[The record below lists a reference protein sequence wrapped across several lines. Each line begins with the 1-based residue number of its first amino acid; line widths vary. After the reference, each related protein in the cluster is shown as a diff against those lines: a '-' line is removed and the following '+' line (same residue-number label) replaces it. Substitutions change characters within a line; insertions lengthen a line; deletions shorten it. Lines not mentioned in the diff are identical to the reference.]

1 MNRWRDWW
9 KQAQSDL
16 WHARESVRLEDYA
29 WACFAAHQAAEKAL
43 KALHLKRNQI
53 AWGHSVRLLLEQL
66 ELGEE
71 IPENLLEAARILDKH
86 YIGPRYPN
94 AHPAGAPFELYTRR
108 EALEAVRFAE
118 EILDYVR
125 AHLEG

>member
-9 KQAQSDL
+9 KQAQADL
-16 WHARESVRLEDYA
+16 RHAQESLRLEDYE
-29 WACFAAHQAAEKAL
+29 WACFAAHQAPEKAL
-43 KALHLKRNQI
+43 QALYLKRNQI
-53 AWGHSVRLLLEQL
+53 AWGHSVRLLLEQI
-66 ELGEE
+66 GEA
-71 IPENLLEAARILDKH
+71 IPEDLLQAARILDKY

-108 EALEAVRFAE
+108 EALEAIRFAE

-125 AHLEG
+125 SDMEG